1 MSLSRLGQL
10 APRLHPP
17 SLPPARA
24 LSEGANTATSAPP
37 SRAAADT
44 MGLKNSVLH
53 VQSAVEENIK
63 DELLDI
69 RRIIK
74 PMNEERTR
82 EKQGEREH
90 EQRRM
95 EGDLESKKR
104 DETMKMEV
112 LELRKWITARDEA
125 REGEREQ
132 REELDKTREKE
143 RRAQELERKQ
153 HTRDAAAQVTNIFE
167 QTKIRHILRVNLN
180 I

>member
-1 MSLSRLGQL
+1 M
-10 APRLHPP
+10 
-17 SLPPARA
+17 
-24 LSEGANTATSAPP
+24 
-37 SRAAADT
+37 
-44 MGLKNSVLH
+44 
-53 VQSAVEENIK
+53 K

-74 PMNEERTR
+74 AMNEERTR
-82 EKQGEREH
+82 EKEREREH

-125 REGEREQ
+125 RERE

-143 RRAQELERKQ
+143 RSAQELEREQ